1 MKILGQSVA
10 SFGNLQASPK
20 IKKVNVV
27 DLRVPTSD
35 TLLGSDPFHKKPNY
49 SAVLTTL
56 ETDTGHRGI
65 SVAFTAGAGNDWIAY
80 GVKDLAQL
88 VVGMDVDTFIADP
101 GEFHRLLVDHHQ
113 LRWLADGVNRM
124 AIGSIV
130 NAMWDVWAKLVD
142 KPLWKLL
149 VDLPP
154 EKIVQCIDWRYLRD
168 ALTPDEAEEI
178 LNAHSGTRE
187 AREQTLREQGPKAY
201 STAGWLGLTDA
212 QIIETINQVKAAGL
226 DCFKMKVGQNLDFD
240 KKRLAFIREAIG
252 TEARL
257 MLDANQVWG
266 VDEAIAY
273 MEALTGFNPTW
284 IEEPT
289 ARDDVLGFV
298 KIARALEKY
307 GIGVATG
314 EQVPS
319 PVIFKQLITSGAIQ
333 YCQIDATRL
342 GGVNDVLGV
351 ILMAAK
357 YNVPVCPH
365 GGGIG
370 LCNMIQ
376 HYAIWDQ
383 VSVAAH
389 SETQVV
395 EYLNFLQED
404 VFLHPIQV
412 RNGAYVTPTVP
423 GWGLEMYPDFIE
435 AAHLPDRHSLAGQRS
450 IWRDNFLGIV
460 A

>member
-1 MKILGQSVA
+1 MDNATTQLANTDCKID
-10 SFGNLQASPK
+10 
-20 IKKVNVV
+20 KVNVI

-49 SAVLTTL
+49 SAVLTII
-56 ETDTGHRGI
+56 ETNTGHQGI

-88 VVGMDVDTFIADP
+88 VTDMQVETFVNDP
-101 GEFHRLLVDHHQ
+101 GAFHRLLIDHHQ

-130 NAMWDVWAKLVD
+130 NAMWDLWAKLVE

-154 EKIVQCIDWRYLRD
+154 DKIVQSIDWRYLRD
-168 ALTPDEAEEI
+168 ALTPDEAQEI
-178 LNAHSGTRE
+178 LSAHWDSRETRE
-187 AREQTLREQGPKAY
+187 QALCQKGPKAY

-212 QIIETINQVKAAGL
+212 QIIETVNQVKAAGL
-226 DCFKMKVGQNLDFD
+226 DCFKMKVGQDLDFD

-252 TEARL
+252 EDARL
-257 MLDANQVWG
+257 MVDANQVWG
-266 VDEAIAY
+266 VDEAIAH
-273 MEALTGFNPTW
+273 MEALTEFRPTW

-298 KIARALEKY
+298 KIARALEKH
-307 GIGVATG
+307 GIGVAAG

-333 YCQIDATRL
+333 FCQIDATRL
-342 GGVNDVLGV
+342 GGVNDVLAV

-376 HYAIWDQ
+376 HYAMWDQ
-383 VSVAAH
+383 ICVAAH
-389 SETQVV
+389 SDTQVV
-395 EYLNFLQED
+395 EYLNFLQDD
-404 VFLHPIQV
+404 VFVEPIRV
-412 RNGAYVTPTVP
+412 SGGSYVAPSVS
-423 GWGLEMYPDFIE
+423 GWGLEMYPEFVEKHIYPTGAVWQGRE
-435 AAHLPDRHSLAGQRS
+435 ASGGITFLA
-450 IWRDNFLGIV
+450 
-460 A
+460 